1 MHFATYSRKS
11 RRDDVRRR
19 AHRPR
24 WQFDLQVLPFVW
36 SITERQTWRSNMSR
50 WAHCFVLVA
59 SLFLAGSCLAAQEPN
74 STKDEPMPEVLW
86 NPLWEHPFWVSA
98 EAAFDSKGE
107 LKPELFHPG
116 LLSSVKSVLAGPEI
130 DGCIRF
136 EEVYLEF
143 VDPQPRDSV
152 DSALASTDLVI
163 HGKITGSAVGF
174 ATTIPATLF
183 RIEILGLG
191 KGSTP
196 LREAY
201 FAWPIADLT
210 VAGKRICKTDYRYA
224 ALPKIGDEIVAFVTK
239 TMPEDF
245 PMLQLESPG
254 DVIILRSSKIDYPS
268 TMTRANEDGKKPA
281 NPANKQELLQRLGI
295 TESQR

>member
-1 MHFATYSRKS
+1 
-11 RRDDVRRR
+11 
-19 AHRPR
+19 
-24 WQFDLQVLPFVW
+24 
-36 SITERQTWRSNMSR
+36 MSR
-50 WAHCFVLVA
+50 SAHCFVLA
-59 SLFLAGSCLAAQEPN
+59 AALFLAGSCLTAQETDTAN
-74 STKDEPMPEVLW
+74 SEPMPEVLW
-86 NPLWEHPFWVSA
+86 NPIWEHPFWVSA
-98 EAAFDSKGE
+98 EAAIDNTGQ

-116 LLSSVKSVLAGPEI
+116 RLRGLKELLAQPEV
-130 DGCIRF
+130 DGCTRF

-143 VDPQPRDSV
+143 MDLQPRDSV
-152 DSALASTDLVI
+152 DAALETAELVI
-163 HGKITGSAVGF
+163 HGKITGLSVGF
-174 ATTIPATLF
+174 NIGDPATLF
-183 RIEILGLG
+183 RIKVLELG

-196 LREAY
+196 LEVAY
-201 FAWPIADLT
+201 FAWPIANFTLP
-210 VAGKRICKTDYRYA
+210 GKRICKTDYRYA